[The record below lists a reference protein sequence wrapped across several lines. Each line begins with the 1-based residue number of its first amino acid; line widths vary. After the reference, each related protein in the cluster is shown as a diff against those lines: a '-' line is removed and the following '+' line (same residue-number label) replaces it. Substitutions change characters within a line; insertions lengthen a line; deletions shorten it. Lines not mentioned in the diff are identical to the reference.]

1 MTDRALE
8 AVTFDFWNTLIHE
21 APGQMADLRK
31 AAWIERLGGAGIAVA
46 VHELDVAMEG
56 SWRRYV
62 DAWHANRQYLAAEA
76 AHDLLADLG
85 LTDLEDDLRDALV
98 VDFTTVGERAEL
110 ELTPNVADC
119 IRALRSAGLRI
130 GIVCDV
136 GMTPSTILRTHLERH
151 GVLDLFDHWS
161 FSDDVGAYKPD
172 ARIFEHALAGLG
184 GIEPSRAAHVGDI
197 RRTDIAGARAMGM
210 TAVRYRGISD
220 DTDSG
225 PEGQVVLDDH
235 AELPALLLGA
245 D

>member
-1 MTDRALE
+1 MTDHALE
-8 AVTFDFWNTLIHE
+8 AVTFDFWNTLVHE

-225 PEGQVVLDDH
+225 PEGHVVLDDH
-235 AELPALLLGA
+235 ADLPGLLLGS
-245 D
+245 